1 MAKPDMIGIV
11 VKEMRAALD
20 FYRAVGLDIP
30 QGAEKEDHVE
40 VKANGYRI
48 AWDTEE
54 MVKGFNPAWKAPNS
68 GLGRIGIAFLCDDSK
83 DVDATYARVIA
94 KGYRS
99 HKEPFDA
106 FWGQRYA
113 QVLDPDG
120 NVIDL
125 FAPL

>member
-11 VKEMRAALD
+11 VKEMSATLD
-20 FYRAVGLDIP
+20 FYRALGLDIP

-40 VKANGYRI
+40 VKVNGYRI

-54 MVKGFNPAWKAPNS
+54 VVKGFNPNWHAPDGS
-68 GLGRIGIAFLCDDSK
+68 RIGLAFLCDDAA
-83 DVDATYARVIA
+83 DVDATYQRVIA
-94 KGYRS
+94 QGHRA

>member
-1 MAKPDMIGIV
+1 MVRPDMIGIV
-11 VKEMRAALD
+11 VCDMQAALD
-20 FYRAVGLDIP
+20 FYRALGLEIP
-30 QGAEKEDHVE
+30 DGAEQEDHVE

-54 MVKGFNPAWKAPNS
+54 MVKGFNPAWQAPNGS
-68 GLGRIGIAFLCDDSK
+68 RIGLAFLCDNAA
-83 DVDATYARVIA
+83 DVDATYLRILK

-99 HKEPFDA
+99 HKAPFDA

-113 QVLDPDG
+113 QVLDPDD

>member
-11 VKEMRAALD
+11 VKDMRHALE

-54 MVKGFNPAWKAPNS
+54 MVKGFNPAWQAPNN

>member
-1 MAKPDMIGIV
+1 MARPDMIGIV
-11 VKEMRAALD
+11 VKDLRAALD
-20 FYRAVGLDIP
+20 FYRTVGLDIP

-54 MVKGFNPAWKAPNS
+54 MIKGFDPDWKEPNGS
-68 GLGRIGIAFLCDDSK
+68 RIGLAFLCDDAA
-83 DVDATYARVIA
+83 DVDATYARLMQ

-99 HKEPFDA
+99 HKDPWDA

>member
-1 MAKPDMIGIV
+1 MAQPDMIGMV
-11 VKEMRAALD
+11 VKNMRETLD
-20 FYRAVGLDIP
+20 FYRALGLDIP
-30 QGAEKEDHVE
+30 ANAEQEGHVQ
-40 VKANGYRI
+40 VITPNGYRI
-48 AWDTEE
+48 AWDTEQE
-54 MVKGFNPAWKAPNS
+54 IQSFDPDWRAPNGS
-68 GLGRIGIAFLCDDSK
+68 RIGIAFLCDNPT
-83 DVDATYARVIA
+83 DVDATYRRIVQ

-99 HKEPFDA
+99 HKEPWDA

>member
-1 MAKPDMIGIV
+1 MAKPDMIGMV
-11 VKEMRAALD
+11 VKDMRAALE
-20 FYRAVGLDIP
+20 FYRALGLDIP
-30 QGAEKEDHVE
+30 DDGETQDHVQ
-40 VKANGYRI
+40 VIANGYRI

-54 MVKGFNPAWKAPNS
+54 LIKGFDPNWS
-68 GLGRIGIAFLCDDSK
+68 PPNGSRIGIAFLCDTPS
-83 DVDATYARVIA
+83 DVDATYQRVIA

>member
-1 MAKPDMIGIV
+1 MAQPDMIGIV
-11 VKEMRAALD
+11 VQDMPQALE
-20 FYRAVGLDIP
+20 FYRALGLDIP
-30 QGAEKEDHVE
+30 LDAEKEDHVQ
-40 VKANGYRI
+40 VIANGYRI

-54 MVKGFNPAWKAPNS
+54 SVKAFNPAWNAPNGS
-68 GLGRIGIAFLCDDSK
+68 RIGIAFLCDNAA
-83 DVDATYARVIA
+83 DVDATYQRIVA

-99 HKEPFDA
+99 HKEPWDA

-113 QVLDPDG
+113 QVFDPDG